1 MKRKISYMAI
11 LLIAGF
17 ASCKE
22 HGVSIDGND
31 NLAEDTTYVSKTP
44 EAPEPKNFLVE
55 ELSGVRCG
63 NCPEAAAFM
72 EDLNKQNQD
81 RLKVVTIHVSHL
93 ARMITEREPKS
104 IQNLAVPEGLRIV
117 QRLFGEVGNMPCA
130 SGDRWM
136 LGNSGNRY
144 LVDGANNWPTLI
156 SSMKAKSNT
165 TPVNIKLESKYNTEK
180 DQYDITTTVHYTKA
194 VTGANTLSIY
204 LTESKIKDA
213 FIDADELITYNH
225 VLRKAITAAEGKV
238 ILDSHPT
245 KEPGLTYIYRTALKI
260 DASDPAQK
268 FWQPENMKVLA
279 FVSASAPPEDIHV
292 YQVQEVNLK

>member
-1 MKRKISYMAI
+1 MKKSIGYIA
-11 LLIAGF
+11 LLFLTGF
-17 ASCKE
+17 TSCKE

-156 SSMKAKSNT
+156 SSMKAKSST